1 MQIVFMTPGSGDN
14 FYCENCLRDKAIV
27 VALRVLGHDAT
38 SMPLYLPPL
47 MRDTDPGD
55 AKTPVFFGGVNV
67 YLQQRFK
74 LFRHTPRW
82 LDKLFDSNRLLRFAA
97 RKVGMTKASLLGE
110 TAVSMLQGASGRQ
123 AKELDRLVSY
133 MRKSSKPNVVVLSNA
148 MLLGMAP
155 RISEELDCAVVC
167 MLQDEHDFIDALPED
182 YCAQA
187 WDLMRQNARAVAMF
201 VAPSKYYADLMGP
214 RLGLAGGAVEV
225 CYNGI
230 DPEGYSPSDQPPD
243 PPVIGYLSRLHPDK
257 GLDLL
262 TDAFIELRN
271 QPGLEN
277 IGLLIAGGMTQNFK
291 DYVEKQKQSFAQAG
305 VSNSVQW
312 IEDFDRQSKRD
323 FLPTLSVM
331 CVPDRSGPAAGM
343 FVIESLL
350 AGVPLVEPSCGA
362 LTELIEATGG
372 GLLFDPD
379 TPGDMTAKLTELL
392 KDPQRARAMGQT
404 GRETALEQ
412 FTAQAAAKRLTAIFK
427 ASIDSCS

>member
-27 VALRVLGHDAT
+27 VALRALGCDAA

-47 MRDTDPGD
+47 MQDTDPGD

-82 LDKLFDSNRLLRFAA
+82 LDKLFDAGALLRFAA

-133 MRKSSKPNVVVLSNA
+133 LKEDSRPDIVVLSNA
-148 MLLGMAP
+148 MLLGIAP
-155 RISEELDCAVVC
+155 SISEQLGCPVVC
-167 MLQDEHDFIDALPED
+167 MLQDEHDFIDALPD
-182 YCAQA
+182 RYAGDA
-187 WDLMRQNARAVAMF
+187 WDLMRKNARSVSTF
-201 VAPSKYYADLMGP
+201 VAPSRYYAELMGP
-214 RLGLAGGAVEV
+214 RLGLEPGTVKV

-230 DPEGYSPSDQPPD
+230 DPEGYEPSDKPPD

-262 TDAFIELRN
+262 TDAFIELRSR
-271 QPGLEN
+271 PGLEE
-277 IGLLIAGGMTQNFK
+277 IKLVIAGGMTRNFK
-291 DYVEKQKQSFAQAG
+291 DYVETQKQTLTRAG
-305 VSNSVQW
+305 VSGDVQW
-312 IEDFDRQSKRD
+312 IDDFDRQSKRD
-323 FLPTLSVM
+323 FLPKLSVM
-331 CVPDRSGPAAGM
+331 CVPDRGGPAAGM

-350 AGVPLVEPSCGA
+350 AGVPLIEPARGA

-372 GLLFDPD
+372 GLLYNPD
-379 TPGDMTAKLTELL
+379 SPGDMTAKLTELL
-392 KDPQRARAMGQT
+392 TDPGRAHNIGQT
-404 GRETALEQ
+404 GRKTALEQ
-412 FTAQAAAKRLTAIFK
+412 FTAQAAAKRLVALFETLG
-427 ASIDSCS
+427 

>member
-1 MQIVFMTPGSGDN
+1 MRIVFMTPGSGDN

-27 VALRVLGHDAT
+27 VALRALGHDAT
-38 SMPLYLPPL
+38 SVPLYLPPL
-47 MRDTDPGD
+47 MQDTDPGGD
-55 AKTPVFFGGVNV
+55 KTPVFFGGVNV

-82 LDKLFDSNRLLRFAA
+82 VDKFFDSNRLLRFAA

-123 AKELDRLVSY
+123 VKELDRLTSY
-133 MRKSSKPNVVVLSNA
+133 MRKSYKPNVVVLSNA

-155 RISEELDCAVVC
+155 RISEEPGCSVVC

-182 YCAQA
+182 FSAQA
-187 WDLMRQNARAVAMF
+187 WDLMRQNARVVSMF

-214 RLGLAGGAVEV
+214 RLGLAGGAVKV

-230 DPEGYSPSDQPPD
+230 DPEGYAPADHQPD

-262 TDAFIELRN
+262 TDAFIELRSH
-271 QPGLEN
+271 PGMEN
-277 IGLLIAGGMTQNFK
+277 IKLLIAGGMTRNFK
-291 DYVEKQKQSFAQAG
+291 DYVETQIQAFEQAG
-305 VSNSVQW
+305 VAGDVEW
-312 IEDFDRQSKRD
+312 MEDFDRQSKRQ
-323 FLPTLSVM
+323 FLPKLSVM

-350 AGVPLVEPSCGA
+350 AGVPLVEPACGA

-379 TPGDMTAKLTELL
+379 IPGDMTAKLTELL
-392 KDPQRARAMGQT
+392 KDPQRAYEMGQT
-404 GRETALEQ
+404 GRKAALEE
-412 FTAQAAAKRLTAIFK
+412 FTAPAAAKRLARLFETL
-427 ASIDSCS
+427 S